1 MDGSPSAMA
10 GTYPESIPEKPA
22 GESAGEPQR
31 SLVDDLE
38 AIIDDGRTYLD
49 AEIQFQKTRVAYVTD
64 RAKDAAIYAAIGG
77 ALALLAL
84 VALTVGLVFALSP
97 HLTAWGAVA
106 VVTGAWALGAAIFIR
121 MAARRWNHLVSTFL
135 NQQGKGE

>member
-10 GTYPESIPEKPA
+10 GTDPESIPENFGGA
-22 GESAGEPQR
+22 AADEPQR

-38 AIIDDGRTYLD
+38 AIIEDGRTYLD
-49 AEIQFQKTRVAYVTD
+49 AEIQFQKTRAAYVAD

-77 ALALLAL
+77 SLALLAL
-84 VALTVGLVFALSP
+84 VALTVGLVIALTP

-106 VVTGAWALGAAIFIR
+106 VVTGAWAIGSAIFIR

-135 NQQGKGE
+135 QQQGKGE